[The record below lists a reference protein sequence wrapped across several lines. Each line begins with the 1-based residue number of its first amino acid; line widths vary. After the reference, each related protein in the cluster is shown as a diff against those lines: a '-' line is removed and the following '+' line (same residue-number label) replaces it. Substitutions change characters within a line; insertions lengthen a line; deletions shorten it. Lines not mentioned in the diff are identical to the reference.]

1 MIRWSRA
8 EPSLN
13 SWRPNSLSGP
23 GLGHPA
29 DPFWARTLRRWNAVC
44 WVLFGALFA
53 GLALAESQGGRTYAA
68 LALLGCVTLSYA
80 VLHRFPGNPVL
91 RPYAYLSVLVLALG
105 GSAYFWSG
113 YAALF
118 IVTLPH
124 FWLFG
129 RTVRASLA
137 FTGLATVSAL
147 TGSLLRK
154 GWSAEFLG
162 STLVSTLIVVAAS
175 ILIGLWIHSVVEQS
189 GERARL
195 IEELE
200 RTQARL
206 SEAHQRQGAADE
218 RERMAREIHDTLA
231 QGFASIIV
239 LAEAARAG
247 LATDPDRSAHQL
259 RSIEST
265 ARENLAEARELV
277 SSGQQSQVAAGSV
290 AQTLRRTLDRFG
302 EDTGLTVDA
311 ELADPDC
318 DQRTRIALLRCLQES
333 LANVRKH
340 AAASTVSVV
349 LARQPCCVELE
360 ITDDGRGFVVGEALG
375 FGLDGMRKRLAEL
388 GGQLTVTS
396 SVGDGTRVL
405 TMIPMVPAESVPM
418 KLTPRN
424 GR

>member
-1 MIRWSRA
+1 MIPWSRA
-8 EPSLN
+8 DS
-13 SWRPNSLSGP
+13 RPHSFSGAAFGRP
-23 GLGHPA
+23 GN
-29 DPFWARTLRRWNAVC
+29 PFWARTLRRWNVAC

-53 GLALAESQGGRTYAA
+53 GLALTERQGGNTYAA
-68 LALLGCVTLSYA
+68 LALLGCVMLSYA
-80 VLHRFPGNPVL
+80 VLDRFPGNPVL
-91 RPYAYLSVLVLALG
+91 RPYTYLWVLVLGLG

-129 RTVRASLA
+129 RTVRASLV
-137 FTGLATVSAL
+137 FTGLATTSTL
-147 TGSLLRK
+147 TGSWLRK
-154 GWSAEFLG
+154 GWSAEFFG

-175 ILIGLWIHSVVEQS
+175 VLIGLWIHSVVEQS

-239 LAEAARAG
+239 LAEAAREG
-247 LATDPDRSAHQL
+247 LATDPDRSAQQL

-265 ARENLAEARELV
+265 ARDNLAEARELV
-277 SSGQQSQVAAGSV
+277 GSAQQSRVAAGSV
-290 AQTLRRTLDRFG
+290 ARTLRRTLDRFA
-302 EDTGLTVDA
+302 EDTGLMVDA
-311 ELADPDC
+311 ELADPVC

-340 AAASTVSVV
+340 AAASTVNVV
-349 LARQPCCVELE
+349 LAQQPFGVELE
-360 ITDDGRGFVVGEALG
+360 ITDDGRGFVIGESAG
-375 FGLDGMRKRLAEL
+375 FGLDGMRKRLAEQ

-405 TMIPMVPAESVPM
+405 AMIPMIPTDRKVTA
-418 KLTPRN
+418 
-424 GR
+424 